1 MGGQARHRRAVA
13 VRCPD
18 DGAVPRP
25 DVRSL
30 LTGPARLP
38 AALAGHLADRTRA
51 TFRARVSGDP
61 SGTPDWVHDIADRGQ
76 GGGWFEPDG
85 VVWAVH
91 GDLSTIVGGVAALLG
106 QATHPL
112 ALAGVEGHSAYRD
125 DPWKRLAGTARWLV
139 VTTFGSAELAEREA
153 ARVRGMHR
161 TVTGAAQDGRRYA
174 ASDPALLR
182 WVHLAFTDAFLHA
195 QLLVGADLRSRFG
208 PRWPDAYVA
217 DWARSAQA
225 LGATDLPTSA
235 DELDEAV
242 RAMAPQLGP
251 VPADLRAY
259 LLDPPGLGLAERAF
273 YATVAAG
280 GSLVLHPTL
289 ARLAGAPGRDV
300 LPRSGVRRLQ
310 AAGVRAELAALRLV
324 LGQRSPSE
332 EAARTRLAQ
341 AAGPAAGI
349 GQLTPVPLMPQ

>member
-1 MGGQARHRRAVA
+1 M
-13 VRCPD
+13 PL
-18 DGAVPRP
+18 P

-30 LTGPARLP
+30 IT
-38 AALAGHLADRTRA
+38 DRVRT

-61 SGTPDWVHDIADRGQ
+61 SGTPDWVREIADRGQ
-76 GGGWFEPDG
+76 GEGWFAPDG

-91 GDLSTIVGGVAALLG
+91 GDLSTIVGGVAALLA

-112 ALAGVEGHSAYRD
+112 ALAGVEGHSDYRD

-139 VTTFGSAELAEREA
+139 VTTFGSAELAERES

-161 TVTGAAQDGRRYA
+161 RVVGAAQDGRAYA

-195 QLLVGADLRSRFG
+195 QLLVGADLVPRFG

-235 DELDEAV
+235 DELDQAV
-242 RAMAPQLGP
+242 RAMAPELQP
-251 VPADLRAY
+251 VPSDLRAY
-259 LLDPPGLGLAERAF
+259 LLDPPGLGAAERAF

-280 GSLVLHPTL
+280 GALVLHPTL
-289 ARLAGAPGRDV
+289 APLAGAPGRAD
-300 LPRSGVRRLQ
+300 PRRSRVRRVQ
-310 AAGVRAELAALRLV
+310 VAALRTELAALRLV

-332 EAARTRLAQ
+332 EAARTRLGQ

-349 GQLTPVPLMPQ
+349 GQLTPVPPMPQ